1 MIRQLLHPMRCLFV
15 YARGKGYFA
24 ASEGSPAGTIGLG
37 FGQYPLQQ
45 FPESCFSPKAGVVPC
60 REPRSESKR
69 PNFVGG
75 NGEGAKNGNG
85 GSAEKGLEGDYSVR
99 HFDQDRWV

>member
-1 MIRQLLHPMRCLFV
+1 MKHN
-15 YARGKGYFA
+15 AKG
-24 ASEGSPAGTIGLG
+24 L
-37 FGQYPLQQ
+37 
-45 FPESCFSPKAGVVPC
+45 
-60 REPRSESKR
+60 
-69 PNFVGG
+69 VGG